1 MDNCFEQE
9 FRTPSGSEYDSSVER
24 SIRRRQHREYNN
36 GTLIAGSQYTIGKMT
51 YKVRSFFNI
60 ENSKSSEEGLKRLMA
75 QEIDKVSWTIA
86 NLLDFQT
93 DLEYCVGAEIHLRTH
108 ALSIGLTNER
118 RKN

>member
-1 MDNCFEQE
+1 MNNYFEQE

-75 QEIDKVSWTIA
+75 QEIDKVS
-86 NLLDFQT
+86 
-93 DLEYCVGAEIHLRTH
+93 
-108 ALSIGLTNER
+108 
-118 RKN
+118 